1 MNGVW
6 NEAGKG
12 AGRLAA
18 GPSWNT
24 VTMADLLAG
33 ISCESFTGLALE
45 KLMEILEVKVSQVKA
60 QQKASPL
67 DKTKQKNECHGSTT
81 S

>member
-33 ISCESFTGLALE
+33 ISCEPFTGLALE

-67 DKTKQKNECHGSTT
+67 DKTKKKNECHGSIT